1 MFTWKNKENG
11 MGVVIEKLPHP
22 NKLTQ
27 KITKKWKRLFFLF
40 SFFFFF
46 FLNGFLE
53 RERIE
58 KKISEFLKIF

>member
-1 MFTWKNKENG
+1 

-27 KITKKWKRLFFLF
+27 QITKKWKRLFFFLF

-46 FLNGFLE
+46 FVNGFLE

-58 KKISEFLKIF
+58 KKISAFLKIF

>member
-1 MFTWKNKENG
+1 

-27 KITKKWKRLFFLF
+27 QITKKWKRLFFFFFLF
-40 SFFFFF
+40 SFFFFLF
-46 FLNGFLE
+46 FFFVNGFLE

-58 KKISEFLKIF
+58 KKISAFLKIF

>member
-1 MFTWKNKENG
+1 

-27 KITKKWKRLFFLF
+27 QITKKWKRLFFF
-40 SFFFFF
+40 SFFFFL
-46 FLNGFLE
+46 FLFCKRFPRE

>member
-1 MFTWKNKENG
+1 

-27 KITKKWKRLFFLF
+27 QITKKWKRLFFFFFLF
-40 SFFFFF
+40 SFFFFV
-46 FLNGFLE
+46 NGFLE

-58 KKISEFLKIF
+58 KKISAFLKIF